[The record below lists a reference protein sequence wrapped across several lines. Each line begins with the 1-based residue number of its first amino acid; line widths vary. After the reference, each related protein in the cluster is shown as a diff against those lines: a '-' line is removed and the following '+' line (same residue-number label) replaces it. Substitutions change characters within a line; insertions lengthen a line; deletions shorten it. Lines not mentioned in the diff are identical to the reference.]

1 MANQRNI
8 NEEINKLPPDPF
20 ADRIDPAG
28 QNRKTYEYTT
38 LKEGAAA
45 FFKKNIL
52 KDAKVFQAIVID
64 VELDSPLLR
73 QRSARAQTDS
83 SAQEYVAVR
92 ARIPKL
98 HAHILS
104 PKMIPMDKSKPGAK
118 GIIQQHPLF
127 IAKVGPKTPIP
138 AEGSII
144 KVSFGKG
151 PVSGQYDGI
160 YLELYEGPA
169 AFDDQGRAVDP
180 ATKLQFSIEPGE
192 RIDIRERSGDGITT
206 MTPLE
211 RQQAELHSRRVGEP
225 PPVGNPPD
233 PATQVGPPPNNGL
246 TPFASTIFNSPYP
259 VSSEYGL
266 ERGTRNHNGIDFATP
281 LGTPLKAVCGGTIR
295 AVRLTDQQISDG
307 LAAPRGSNENKNA
320 RAGRFV
326 EIRRSDGVTARY
338 LHMNKIESNLQT
350 GDTVEAGAKIGETGD
365 TGSPGSF
372 HLHFEAMEGGDARNK
387 VNPRRYLTNDTFNRG
402 DRSLPPTGQQ
412 DAEG

>member
-1 MANQRNI
+1 M
-8 NEEINKLPPDPF
+8 E
-20 ADRIDPAG
+20 
-28 QNRKTYEYTT
+28 T
-38 LKEGAAA
+38 
-45 FFKKNIL
+45 
-52 KDAKVFQAIVID
+52 
-64 VELDSPLLR
+64 DSPLLR
-73 QRSARAQTDS
+73 QRTAREQTDS
-83 SAQEYVAVR
+83 NSPRYVAVR

-98 HAHILS
+98 HKHVLV
-104 PKMIPMDKSKPGAK
+104 PKTIPMDKSKPGAK

-127 IAKVGPKTPIP
+127 IAKIGEKTPVP

-151 PVSGQYDGI
+151 PTSGQYDGV

-169 AFDDQGRAVDP
+169 AFTEDGTAVDP
-180 ATKLQFSIEPGE
+180 ATKLQFSTEPGE
-192 RIDIRERSGDGITT
+192 RINIRERSGDGITT
-206 MTPLE
+206 MTPVE
-211 RQQAELHSRRVGEP
+211 RQQAELNSRRVGEP

-246 TPFASTIFNSPYP
+246 TPFASTIFDSPYP

-281 LGTPLKAVCGGTIR
+281 LGTPLKAVCAGTIR
-295 AVRLTDQQISDG
+295 AVRRTDQEISDG
-307 LAAPRGSNENKNA
+307 LAAPRGSIENSNA

-338 LHMNKIESNLQT
+338 LHMNKIENNLQT

-372 HLHFEAMEGGDARNK
+372 HLHFEVKEGNNK

-402 DRSLPPTGQQ
+402 DRSLPP
-412 DAEG
+412 AS